1 MDDIIKEFDSIEE
14 MQDYLAEC
22 AANARKWAE
31 KHHAK
36 ELISMYDYYLLYEH
50 DLIIVGEK
58 QSPLLLPEE
67 YDSEEEYLWE
77 KESAEEDLKSGYIW
91 GKWYSVIVPEGELGT
106 NHLSRC
112 IPLPNDLGKALLESL
127 FEGIEN
133 DC

>member
-22 AANARKWAE
+22 AANARKWSEKYHAE
-31 KHHAK
+31 QVI
-36 ELISMYDYYLLYEH
+36 EMYNYYLLYEH
-50 DLIIVGEK
+50 GLVIVGEK
-58 QSPLLLPEE
+58 QSPLLPREE

-91 GKWYSVIVPEGELGT
+91 GKWYSIIMPEGELGT

-112 IPLPNDLGKALLESL
+112 IPLPDDLGKALLETL
-127 FEGIEN
+127 FERVEN
-133 DC
+133 DH